1 MECWRGSRAG
11 GDNNNAYNSIVRSL
25 KCPES
30 PCGGYHSISQRL
42 GGCIW
47 RSSKI
52 DGIGRDEYVDLNGA
66 PNLLLRL
73 YVKTWRLL
81 FKAPSDAACEE
92 GYADK
97 HCIDSEV
104 FGGHDTWTGMTLVRR
119 GRDISSHP
127 LMAGTRK
134 RLSYMAVD

>member
-1 MECWRGSRAG
+1 MW
-11 GDNNNAYNSIVRSL
+11 
-25 KCPES
+25 
-30 PCGGYHSISQRL
+30 ISSS

-66 PNLLLRL
+66 PKLLLRL

-97 HCIDSEV
+97 HCIGSEVKRVFEHKQESISCYPSSELIYQIVWLTTEV